1 MKYAYQAQHDLKS
14 DIHNVLTLL
23 KFIREDEELQDP
35 TLMTMLEKCLEREG
49 RINQNLETLKETIK
63 DKE

>member
-1 MKYAYQAQHDLKS
+1 MNCPQKAQHDLKS

-23 KFIREDEELQDP
+23 KFIQEDEELQDP
-35 TLMTMLEKCLEREG
+35 TLKTMLEKCLEREG

-63 DKE
+63 DSE